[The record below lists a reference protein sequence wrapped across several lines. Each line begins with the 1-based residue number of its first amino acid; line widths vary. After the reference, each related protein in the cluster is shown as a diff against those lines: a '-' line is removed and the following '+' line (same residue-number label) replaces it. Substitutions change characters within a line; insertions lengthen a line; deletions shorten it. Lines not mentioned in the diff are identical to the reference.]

1 VAGQWGG
8 FALPVFFG
16 TRTGGG
22 STLPVGFDANGEGYT
37 LPACF
42 RSQRG
47 RSTLPPAIF
56 DENGEGPDPPVGFD
70 ASEEGHSLPA
80 CFRNQWGGPS
90 PYHFQQ
96 ESGRA
101 RAFPL
106 VSTQTG
112 RVRPFPACIRR
123 QQGRSSHPLPFLTRT
138 QEGSTLPVGFDAN
151 GKGFDDSNNT
161 CSCRCPQADND
172 NNSDHTCKCRC
183 PQAATATAAVAAYRR
198 QCQPPLTT
206 TTR

>member
-1 VAGQWGG
+1 MAGNHRGVS
-8 FALPVFFG
+8 LPPFSTRMQTGRDTPSLRVFE
-16 TRTGGG
+16 
-22 STLPVGFDANGEGYT
+22 ANGEGRLFPLPFSTRMGKGLT
-37 LPACF
+37 L
-42 RSQRG
+42 S
-47 RSTLPPAIF
+47 
-56 DENGEGPDPPVGFD
+56 VGFD

-123 QQGRSSHPLPFLTRT
+123 QRGRSSHPLPFLTRT

-151 GKGFDDSNNT
+151 GKGFNNSNNT
-161 CSCRCPQADND
+161 CSCRCPQADDD